1 MPDFS
6 SLLDYQWEGGMS
18 YFSDGYPTKLQV
30 HDNNYTFIA
39 GGKDKYFRATDI
51 KVIGLY
57 WFKNAAKLFQN

>member
-1 MPDFS
+1 LPDFS

-30 HDNNYTFIA
+30 HENNYTFIA

-51 KVIGLY
+51 KVIGLER
-57 WFKNAAKLFQN
+57 L